1 MAKTVAVIGASG
13 YTGIEALKILTR
25 HPGAKLVAAAAQTH
39 MGKPLASLM
48 GAGAPV
54 MDFCGVDAPEI
65 EQAEVIFSCLP
76 HGASIGNIMK
86 WRQQGKVV
94 FDLSADFRLKDPA
107 LYDKWYGH
115 THAAPDLL
123 KAAVYGLPE
132 ARRDAI
138 KNADLIAC
146 PGCFV
151 TATLLGL
158 LPLARAGWVKPSVFV
173 SAVSGTSG
181 AGRKSDAA
189 YAFCEVN
196 ENLYA
201 YGAPKHRHT
210 PEMEQELSLAA
221 GKEMHITFVP
231 HLGPFNRGIHATLF
245 AEPAVPL
252 SQAELTKYYEDFYFA
267 APFVKVTAENPQLK
281 DVRGTNH
288 CHIRPLLDERTGKL
302 LVFSVLDNL
311 IKGAAGQAVQC
322 FNIRFGFAE
331 TDGLLMP
338 PV

>member
-1 MAKTVAVIGASG
+1 MVKTVAVAGASG
-13 YTGIEALKILTR
+13 YTGIEALKILAR
-25 HPGAKLVAAAAQTH
+25 HPGVKLLAASAQTYA
-39 MGKPLASLM
+39 GKPLALLM
-48 GAGAPV
+48 GAGAPD
-54 MDFCGVDAPEI
+54 MKFCAADAPEI
-65 EQAEVIFSCLP
+65 DAAEVIFSCLP
-76 HGASIGNIMK
+76 HGSGAENIVK

-115 THAAPDLL
+115 AHAAPDLL
-123 KAAVYGLPE
+123 KTAVYGLPE

-158 LPLARAGWVKPSVFV
+158 LPVVRAGWVKPTIFV

-181 AGRKSDAA
+181 AGRKSEAA
-189 YAFCEVN
+189 YSFCEVN
-196 ENLYA
+196 ENLYV
-201 YGAPKHRHT
+201 YGAPIHRHT

-221 GKEMHITFVP
+221 GKEMHVSFVP

-245 AEPAVPL
+245 AEPAIPL
-252 SQAELTKYYEDFYFA
+252 SQAEMTKYYEDFYFA
-267 APFVKVTAENPQLK
+267 SPFVTVTAENPQLK
-281 DVRGTNH
+281 NVRGTNH

-322 FNIRFGFAE
+322 FNIRFGLAE
-331 TDGLLMP
+331 TDGLPMP